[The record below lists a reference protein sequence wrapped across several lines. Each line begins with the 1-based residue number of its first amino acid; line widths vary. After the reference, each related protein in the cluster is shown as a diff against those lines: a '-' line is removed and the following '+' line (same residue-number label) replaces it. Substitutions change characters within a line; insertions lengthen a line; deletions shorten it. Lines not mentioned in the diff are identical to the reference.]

1 MPILVPDLKHP
12 MTVMSPPA
20 LTSLNQAL
28 QLIEQLE
35 QVYPQATAYEI
46 ANRLRGHTKRDYT
59 TQFWA
64 WTTGFKQDFVSS
76 NLDGPIALANEPTD
90 FAHFIAALSDQVNQP
105 GINLSDLTQ
114 WTADYTSW
122 AGDIGS
128 AIVTYTRQ
136 PQQFPS
142 VMAAFDRY
150 AGDLDHA
157 ANIAAYLVG
166 YHLNRDPQLTVSQAI
181 RNYHADDFDR
191 HVIAFV
197 TLRFG
202 DADPAP
208 QIRQAIVRYL
218 RLASDQ
224 GLWGRLQN
232 WWGRG
237 AKGKAYSETEI
248 NHGIAHFLNFLQRK
262 SRVTV

>member
-1 MPILVPDLKHP
+1 MTAKLPTAVPLMHLD
-12 MTVMSPPA
+12 
-20 LTSLNQAL
+20 QAL
-28 QLIEQLE
+28 QLIEQVE
-35 QVYPQATAYEI
+35 QMHPQATAYEI
-46 ANRLRGHTKRDYT
+46 ANRLRGHTKTDYT
-59 TQFWA
+59 TRFWA
-64 WTTGFKQDFVSS
+64 WTTGFKQDFRDSQL
-76 NLDGPIALANEPTD
+76 NGPIDLANEPTD

-136 PQQFPS
+136 PQQFTS
-142 VMAAFDRY
+142 VMEAFDRF

-157 ANIAAYLVG
+157 ANIAAYIVG
-166 YHLNRDPQLTVSQAI
+166 YSLNRDPKLKISQAL

-191 HVIAFV
+191 HVVAFI

-202 DADPAP
+202 DTDPAP
-208 QIRQAIVRYL
+208 QVRKAIVGYL
-218 RLASDQ
+218 NLASDQ
-224 GLWGRLQN
+224 GLWGQLRG
-232 WWGRG
+232 WFGRG

-262 SRVTV
+262 SRVVV